1 MFVHQES
8 ILLGTSTK
16 LVVRPQLYIN
26 GRKANVNLV
35 RNIKI
40 VVTTNNYIDKIPVT
54 KNFGGLK
61 FENGKELTISF

>member
-8 ILLGTSTK
+8 ILLGMSTK
-16 LVVRPQLYIN
+16 LVVRPQLFIN

-35 RNIKI
+35 KNVKV

-54 KNFGGLK
+54 KNFNGLK
-61 FENGKELTISF
+61 FENDEELTI